1 MRKKTKTV
9 GKKAGKT
16 TTKLPKKR
24 SDTEDF
30 LLKLERL
37 MKDYDASIYASIKIT
52 IGNDVFDVSRVR

>member
-1 MRKKTKTV
+1 MKKKSSTV

-16 TTKLPKKR
+16 ATKLPKKR

-37 MKDYDASIYASIKIT
+37 MADYDASIYASIKIT
-52 IGNDVFDVSRVR
+52 IGDDVFDVHRVR